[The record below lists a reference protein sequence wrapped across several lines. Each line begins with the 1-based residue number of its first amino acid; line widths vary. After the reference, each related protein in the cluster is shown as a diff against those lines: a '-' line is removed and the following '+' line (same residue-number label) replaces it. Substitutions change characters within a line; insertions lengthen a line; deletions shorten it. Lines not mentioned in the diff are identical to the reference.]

1 MTLVNSRMVRGRC
14 PCGAEHATCG
24 PPSTSQPVLETLE
37 VAAVGGPLKKYTVTS
52 ASGVETVMKL
62 NEQDARRYG
71 LLEESEPQPAEP
83 EAAATKP
90 QAKKRAVSN
99 KARSVHGKG
108 GAGGG
113 DD

>member
-1 MTLVNSRMVRGRC
+1 M
-14 PCGAEHATCG
+14 
-24 PPSTSQPVLETLE
+24 
-37 VAAVGGPLKKYTVTS
+37 GGPLKKYTVTT

-62 NEQDARRYG
+62 NEADARFHRVG
-71 LLEESEPQPAEP
+71 DCRSEPSGEEQ
-83 EAAATKP
+83 EAAPEKP

-99 KARSVHGKG
+99 KSRAAADKG